1 MVHGLYCDACG
12 EALLVESNVRYVTK
26 VELYAAYD
34 PLEITEE
41 DLEGANRNAWEAL
54 IQELED
60 APLHNRRSESISFR
74 DIFHDQ
80 PEHRPHESGR
90 QGKPGVGADTQP
102 ISQSQR
108 QPAAHRRV
116 LNHNGLG

>member
-41 DLEGANRNAWEAL
+41 DLEGANRSAWEAL
-54 IQELED
+54 VQELED
-60 APLHNRRSESISFR
+60 ADPDEMVSQIHMTLRFDLCPACRTRYLKDPLLSARPPEAP
-74 DIFHDQ
+74 DAPPEDHDERL
-80 PEHRPHESGR
+80 P
-90 QGKPGVGADTQP
+90 D
-102 ISQSQR
+102 
-108 QPAAHRRV
+108 
-116 LNHNGLG
+116 